1 MCLND
6 SKEALDNLLVGT
18 APRLGKGEV
27 LGGSLTGD
35 HGSLVTA
42 GGAADAPAGV
52 PQGSNCC
59 CGGCVCCCTGIPQGS
74 TLDEAAAIKI
84 KFSFIFFQMFFSN
97 SEENVKVNYSQ
108 FK

>member
-1 MCLND
+1 MAPNPPID
-6 SKEALDNLLVGT
+6 NRNQIISQNFSKKITSINNLKKILLVG
-18 APRLGKGEV
+18 AGPRLGKGET

-42 GGAADAPAGV
+42 GAADAPAEA

-74 TLDEAAAIKI
+74 TLDEAAASKI
-84 KFSFIFFQMFFSN
+84 KVSSN
-97 SEENVKVNYSQ
+97 K
-108 FK
+108 